1 MALDHARHVSWST
14 GNSTNALPPITPD
27 PAIRSVSRL
36 ALAAENNASPLLP
49 ADQDGSW
56 DRHSYLEDSS
66 DQQNFVSRGLSA
78 LSVSQ
83 VPRTANG
90 PPAAQDESGSMLLS
104 LRVCTCCQSSLM
116 TVFEHCLS
124 RHREENG
131 EKLDSFHQID
141 EVADAQQLKSP
152 PYYQV
157 IKDPTIKANAIYEDV
172 AQKVEK
178 DRNVFCETQFIKNLK
193 TKGPTF
199 GNSRFF
205 SGAIYKRTID
215 AKDREIRHLREK
227 LYEQQI
233 ASKIDNQNVK
243 NLKVALNKSMKYYC
257 YAEEWQSQESTR
269 LQQDVRYLKA
279 EMSSLMAF
287 LINSEE
293 EKRMMLLEI
302 KDIRANSKAKDDE
315 RGLIEYQRDEYKQ
328 KLHESYKEYLA
339 TNEIIARLRKE
350 VCFMFDRLF
359 LQFITEFIQAEH
371 GSDTII
377 SRNEVLQRNID
388 KISRDFETTAKDLAS
403 ANMRIRDL
411 QFELDEMVQQF
422 NITGQGQKSAEELNV
437 KLAAELE
444 ALRSTYNELK
454 HLQTET
460 ALRVL
465 NLEKDILDLQELLE
479 VTKVELE
486 QQATDLRGELMTIT
500 ELKKELEHQLRTA
513 RQEVEK
519 LSMALKTLTR
529 SKDQIE
535 SAFRVA
541 IQKHEKEIQSRED
554 QISELQHLRTED
566 ALAIRKGQEVKEQLM
581 FQVTDLQNNLD
592 RELSNVNVL
601 SFELSQLKRTS
612 EEKIFNLEEQVEKL
626 TTSKVNLAGDKRTLT
641 EKLRVIRADLAAK
654 EEQLEKITAEYASF
668 KESAA
673 SSDSK
678 LKSDLVAINGAHTT
692 LKGEHK
698 TLNQKQAALMETHFE
713 LITEK
718 DALLKKVA
726 EMETRH
732 EQSCEE
738 VRILTSKNRNLTQ
751 ELASSQSDRNE
762 IKIHLDSV
770 LGKLSETTSILNQE
784 RFESTSTIQEKTEQ
798 LIKMSADLY
807 KVTEDRTRLDS
818 LCLVLQAQVS
828 NLEADLADT
837 KAALAAE
844 TLNKEQFEVH
854 LYELRR
860 NLMSERCLRMDFE
873 RMHTRIDRRIANK
886 ELEKLAA
893 MRARDRKLLEVSK
906 QLQSEHARLEN
917 IGALIPTEEFSQTT
931 EAPDIPDFRA
941 DGAAI
946 SKPKHKKDTKS
957 PDMKVTVSKKE

>member
-27 PAIRSVSRL
+27 PAMRSVSRL
-36 ALAAENNASPLLP
+36 ALAAENNASPLLSTE
-49 ADQDGSW
+49 QDGTW
-56 DRHSYLEDSS
+56 DRQSYLEDSS
-66 DQQNFVSRGLSA
+66 DQQGFVPRGLSA

-90 PPAAQDESGSMLLS
+90 PQPVQ
-104 LRVCTCCQSSLM
+104 
-116 TVFEHCLS
+116 
-124 RHREENG
+124 EEGGGKNG

-233 ASKIDNQNVK
+233 TSKIDNQNVK

-293 EKRMMLLEI
+293 EKRMVYGILTLLHKKMLLEI

-315 RGLIEYQRDEYKQ
+315 RGVIEYQRDEYKQ

-350 VCFMFDRLF
+350 
-359 LQFITEFIQAEH
+359 AEH

-486 QQATDLRGELMTIT
+486 QQAAELRGELMTIT

-541 IQKHEKEIQSRED
+541 IQKHEKEILVREE
-554 QISELQHLRTED
+554 QISELQRLRAED
-566 ALAIRKGQEVKEQLM
+566 ALSIRKGQEVKEQLM

-612 EEKIFNLEEQVEKL
+612 EDKIFNLEEQVEKL
-626 TTSKVNLAGDKRTLT
+626 TTSKVNLASDKRTLT

-654 EEQLEKITAEYASF
+654 EEQLEKITAEYAVF
-668 KESAA
+668 KEAAA

-678 LKSDLVAINGAHTT
+678 LKSDLIAINGAHTT

-698 TLNQKQAALMETHFE
+698 TLNQKQAALMDTHFE

-732 EQSCEE
+732 GQSCDE

-751 ELASSQSDRNE
+751 ELESSQSDRNE

-818 LCLVLQAQVS
+818 LCLVLQAQVA

-917 IGALIPTEEFSQTT
+917 IAVLIPTEEFSQTT
-931 EAPDIPDFRA
+931 EAPEIPDFRA
-941 DGAAI
+941 DGAV

>member
-27 PAIRSVSRL
+27 PAMRSVSRL

-49 ADQDGSW
+49 AEQDGTW
-56 DRHSYLEDSS
+56 DRQSYLEDAS
-66 DQQNFVSRGLSA
+66 DQQGFVPRGLSA

-90 PPAAQDESGSMLLS
+90 PQPAQEEGGGSMLLS

-315 RGLIEYQRDEYKQ
+315 RGVIEYQRDEYKQ

-350 VCFMFDRLF
+350 
-359 LQFITEFIQAEH
+359 AEH

-403 ANMRIRDL
+403 SNMRIRDL

-422 NITGQGQKSAEELNV
+422 NITGQGQKTAEELNV
-437 KLAAELE
+437 KLTAELE

-486 QQATDLRGELMTIT
+486 QQAAELRGELMTIT

-541 IQKHEKEIQSRED
+541 IQKHEKEILSREEL
-554 QISELQHLRTED
+554 ISELQRLRAED
-566 ALAIRKGQEVKEQLM
+566 ALSIRKGQEVKEQLM

-612 EEKIFNLEEQVEKL
+612 EDKIFNLEEQVEKL

-641 EKLRVIRADLAAK
+641 EKLRVIRADLASK
-654 EEQLEKITAEYASF
+654 EEQLEKITAEYALF
-668 KESAA
+668 KEAAA

-678 LKSDLVAINGAHTT
+678 LKSDLIAINGAHTT

-698 TLNQKQAALMETHFE
+698 TLNQKQAALMDTHFE

-732 EQSCEE
+732 GQSCEE

-751 ELASSQSDRNE
+751 ELESSQSDRNE

-818 LCLVLQAQVS
+818 LCLVLQAQVA

-906 QLQSEHARLEN
+906 QLQSEHTRLEN
-917 IGALIPTEEFSQTT
+917 IAVLIPTEEFSQTT
-931 EAPDIPDFRA
+931 EAPEIPDFRA
-941 DGAAI
+941 DGAV